1 MVLFCATALLLAL
14 AVPGAR
20 GSALAPPPVQPY
32 PDIVGI
38 YGSVGGGVERNPVHA
53 DAYHHGVVANDHEHG
68 SELQHDGRVL
78 SRSLLDL

>member
-32 PDIVGI
+32 GYRRLGVWGEGWKETLYTRMLTIMELWPMTMNTAASCSMMVGF
-38 YGSVGGGVERNPVHA
+38 
-53 DAYHHGVVANDHEHG
+53 YHVAF
-68 SELQHDGRVL
+68 
-78 SRSLLDL
+78 